1 MTIKLDDKDLD
12 YEDIEEDEDE
22 LYEEGDDWNAQR
34 PESFQ

>member
-22 LYEEGDDWNAQR
+22 IEDLDFDGYPQT
-34 PESFQ
+34 